1 MRIFL
6 LVWIGQVISL
16 FGSKLTEF
24 ALGFW
29 ILEQTYQETGTITQF
44 ALTILFIYLPKVIVS
59 PVAGVL
65 IDRWN
70 RRYAMILSDLV
81 AGVITLTIMFIVLS
95 GSLEIW
101 HIYLAIIITS
111 SFNAFQLPAYTAAI
125 AQLVP
130 RENLSQANGMVQA
143 SSAIAKITAPFV
155 AGLLLQVVH
164 LKGILLIDFIT
175 FLVALIT
182 LSCVKF
188 PYLKRRRR
196 RKQQIFSQLLTET
209 GSSWHYVAA
218 RAGLRQ
224 LLGFIAISYFTT
236 GMLEVV
242 LWPLLYEPNS
252 TEELGMVLSIGGCGM
267 LLGSIT
273 ISLWKGF
280 KNRVKTILGFVAFQG
295 LIVFLAGTRISLL
308 VLAAGIFGYLFS
320 LPIIISSNQAIWQ
333 SKIPPR
339 LQGRIFAL
347 QQTIERSLSICAY
360 LLAGPLVDRVFN
372 PLMAENGLLADSIGK
387 FIGVGFGQGIALLL
401 ILLGMVNL
409 IAVAIAC
416 REPRLRNLETE
427 LPDRTQSNLDFKS
440 I

>member
-1 MRIFL
+1 MRIFFI
-6 LVWIGQVISL
+6 VWIGQVVSL
-16 FGSKLTEF
+16 LGSKLTEF

-29 ILEQTYQETGTITQF
+29 ILEQTYKETGTITQF

-59 PVAGVL
+59 PLAGVL

-81 AGVITLTIMFIVLS
+81 AGIITLTIMLIVFA
-95 GSLEIW
+95 GRLEIW

-143 SSAIAKITAPFV
+143 SSAIAKITAPFI

-164 LKGILLIDFIT
+164 LQGILIIDFAT

-182 LSCVKF
+182 LSSVRF
-188 PYLKRRRR
+188 PYLKRRS
-196 RKQQIFSQLLTET
+196 RKKQPIFGQLLTET
-209 GSSWHYVAA
+209 GSSWRYIAA
-218 RAGLRQ
+218 RVGLRQ

-242 LWPLLYEPNS
+242 LWPLLYKPNS
-252 TEELGMVLSIGGCGM
+252 TEELGVVLSIGGCGM

-273 ISLWKGF
+273 ISLWRGF

-295 LIVFLAGTRISLL
+295 AIVFLAGTRISLL

-347 QQTIERSLSICAY
+347 QQTVERSLSICAY
-360 LLAGPLVDRVFN
+360 LLAGPLVDRIFN
-372 PLMAENGLLADSIGK
+372 PLMAENGLLADSIGR
-387 FIGVGFGQGIALLL
+387 FIGVGLGQGIALLL
-401 ILLGMVNL
+401 ILLGIVNL

-427 LPDRTQSNLDFKS
+427 LPDLTQSNLDFKS

>member
-6 LVWIGQVISL
+6 LVWMGQVISL

-29 ILEQTYQETGTITQF
+29 ILEQTYKETGTITQF

-59 PVAGVL
+59 PLAGVL

-70 RRYAMILSDLV
+70 RRHAMILSDLV
-81 AGVITLTIMFIVLS
+81 AGIVTLTMMLIVLS
-95 GSLEIW
+95 GRLEIW
-101 HIYLAIIITS
+101 HIYLAIIVTS
-111 SFNAFQLPAYTAAI
+111 SFNAFQVPAYTAAI
-125 AQLVP
+125 AQLIP
-130 RENLSQANGMVQA
+130 KANLSQANGMVQA
-143 SSAIAKITAPFV
+143 SSAIAKITAPFT

-164 LKGILLIDFIT
+164 LNGILLIDFTT
-175 FLVALIT
+175 FLVALTT

-188 PYLKRRRR
+188 PYLKRRKKR
-196 RKQQIFSQLLTET
+196 QAPIFSQLFMET
-209 GSSWHYVAA
+209 RSSWHYVAV
-218 RAGLRQ
+218 RLGLRN
-224 LLGFIAISYFTT
+224 LLCFVAISYFTT

-242 LWPLLYEPNS
+242 LWPLLYQPNS

-273 ISLWKGF
+273 ISLWKGI

-295 LIVFLAGTRISLL
+295 IIVCLAGTRISLV

-320 LPIIISSNQAIWQ
+320 MPIIISCNQAIWQ
-333 SKIPPR
+333 SKVPPR

-347 QQTIERSLSICAY
+347 QQTMERSLSIGAY
-360 LLAGPLVDRVFN
+360 LLAGPLVDRIFN

-401 ILLGMVNL
+401 ILMGIVNL
-409 IAVAIAC
+409 IAVAIAY
-416 REPRLRNLETE
+416 REPRLRNLEKE
-427 LPDRTQSNLDFKS
+427 LPDRNQSNTLLV
-440 I
+440 